1 MVTGAADDLDGA
13 RLRRLLGS
21 DDLCWLIDRVRARLE
36 RGLPLEGIVALD
48 PATEAQ
54 RRAVARLLGR
64 PAGRGASLH
73 VPLAAVDTVV
83 RRGGLAPDLAAAVE
97 ALGGPIVDRTATR
110 EAAEAAWAAA
120 LAPAEQ
126 AAERRPAL
134 APWVDWLRGTG
145 LLRRLAGGDPEAARR
160 LAAQAVTVLD
170 RLPAGGQPLPV
181 LAAAVSD
188 GVLAA
193 AVSDGHLLDPDRP
206 LATLV
211 LRAAAIVGGVAPGA
225 GAEWRR
231 TVWASV
237 GVLDGELTNPVLAL
251 NLPGDPATATGRT
264 LGIGAEAGQP
274 LHLTAR
280 QLIRDPPEL
289 AVRGRTVFVCENP
302 SVVAAAANRLGAG
315 TAPLVCANAFRHGP
329 VALGRRLLPFGRRTW
344 RPCTAGRPG
353 DRGLGART
361 DRGDAGARRQGRG
374 GAGTRRPARRPR
386 QLTTAVS
393 GSPSTRRA
401 VAFFAEGFSTST
413 AGIGSRRVRTCCP
426 AFPWSSRA
434 LPARCSSSPSTA
446 G

>member
-48 PATEAQ
+48 PATEVQ

-188 GVLAA
+188 V
-193 AVSDGHLLDPDRP
+193 HLLDPDRP

-315 TAPLVCANAFRHGP
+315 TAPLVCANAHPG
-329 VALGRRLLPFGRRTW
+329 AAATLLLRQL
-344 RPCTAGRPG
+344 AG
-353 DRGLGART
+353 
-361 DRGDAGARRQGRG
+361 AGARLRYHGDFDWPGITIANGIITRFATAPWRLDAGYYRSAAARG
-374 GAGTRRPARRPR
+374 GPALRGGPVTAAWEPA
-386 QLTTAVS
+386 LTEAMLALGVK
-393 GSPSTRRA
+393 
-401 VAFFAEGFSTST
+401 VEEE
-413 AGIGSRRVRTCCP
+413 RVLDDLL
-426 AFPWSSRA
+426 ADLAS
-434 LPARCSSSPSTA
+434 
-446 G
+446 

>member
-1 MVTGAADDLDGA
+1 VVTGAAGDLDLE
-13 RLRRLLGS
+13 RLRRLLGG
-21 DDLCWLIDRVRARLE
+21 DDLRWLIDRIRARLE
-36 RGLPLEGIVALD
+36 RGLPIEGIVALD
-48 PATEAQ
+48 PATEAE

-73 VPLAAVDTVV
+73 IPLAAVDTVV

-97 ALGGPIVDRTATR
+97 AIGGPIIDQTAAR
-110 EAAEAAWAAA
+110 EAAETAWAAA

-160 LAAQAVTVLD
+160 LSLQAVTVLD

-188 GVLAA
+188 G
-193 AVSDGHLLDPDRP
+193 HLLDPDRS

-211 LRAAAIVGGVAPGA
+211 LRAAAILGGVAPGA

-251 NLPGDPATATGRT
+251 NLPGDPDTATGRA
-264 LGIGAEAGQP
+264 LGIWAEAGQP
-274 LHLTAR
+274 QHLTAR

-289 AVRGRTVFVCENP
+289 PVRGRNVFVCENP

-315 TAPLVCANAFRHGP
+315 TGPLVCANAHPG
-329 VALGRRLLPFGRRTW
+329 AAATLLLRQL
-344 RPCTAGRPG
+344 AG
-353 DRGLGART
+353 
-361 DRGDAGARRQGRG
+361 AGARLCYHGDFDWPGITIANGIIARFAAAPWRLDAGCYRSAAARG
-374 GAGTRRPARRPR
+374 GPR
-386 QLTTAVS
+386 LR
-393 GSPSTRRA
+393 GSP
-401 VAFFAEGFSTST
+401 VT
-413 AGIGSRRVRTCCP
+413 ASWEPSLTEAMLALGVKVEEERVLDDLLVDLV
-426 AFPWSSRA
+426 S
-434 LPARCSSSPSTA
+434 
-446 G
+446 

>member
-1 MVTGAADDLDGA
+1 VVTGAAGDSDLA
-13 RLRRLLGS
+13 RLRRLLGG
-21 DDLCWLIDRVRARLE
+21 DDLRWLIDRIRARLE

-48 PATEAQ
+48 PATEAP

-64 PAGRGASLH
+64 PAGRGASLQ

-83 RRGGLAPDLAAAVE
+83 RHGGLAPDLAAAVE
-97 ALGGPIVDRTATR
+97 ALGGPIIDLTAAR
-110 EAAEAAWAAA
+110 KAAEAAWAAA

-170 RLPAGGQPLPV
+170 RLPSGGQPLPV
-181 LAAAVSD
+181 LAAE
-188 GVLAA
+188 
-193 AVSDGHLLDPDRP
+193 VSDGHLLDPDRP
-206 LATLV
+206 LTTLV
-211 LRAAAIVGGVAPGA
+211 LRAAAIIGGVAPGV

-251 NLPGDPATATGRT
+251 NLPGDPDTATGRT

-280 QLIRDPPEL
+280 QLIRDAPEL
-289 AVRGRTVFVCENP
+289 PVRGRTVFVCENP

-315 TAPLVCANAFRHGP
+315 TAPLVCANAHPG
-329 VALGRRLLPFGRRTW
+329 AAATLLLRQL
-344 RPCTAGRPG
+344 AG
-353 DRGLGART
+353 
-361 DRGDAGARRQGRG
+361 AGARLCYHGDFDWPGITIANGIIARFAAAPWRLDTGCYRSAAARG
-374 GAGTRRPARRPR
+374 GPR
-386 QLTTAVS
+386 LR
-393 GSPSTRRA
+393 GSP
-401 VAFFAEGFSTST
+401 VT
-413 AGIGSRRVRTCCP
+413 AGWEPPLTEAMLALGVKVEEERV
-426 AFPWSSRA
+426 
-434 LPARCSSSPSTA
+434 LDDLLVDLVI
-446 G
+446 

>member
-1 MVTGAADDLDGA
+1 VVTGAADDLDGA

-188 GVLAA
+188 G
-193 AVSDGHLLDPDRP
+193 HLLDPDRP

-315 TAPLVCANAFRHGP
+315 TAPLVCANAHPG
-329 VALGRRLLPFGRRTW
+329 AAATLLLRQL
-344 RPCTAGRPG
+344 AG
-353 DRGLGART
+353 
-361 DRGDAGARRQGRG
+361 AGARLRYHGDFDWPGITIANGIIARFAAAPWRLDAGYYRSAAARG
-374 GAGTRRPARRPR
+374 GPR
-386 QLTTAVS
+386 LR
-393 GSPSTRRA
+393 GSP
-401 VAFFAEGFSTST
+401 VT
-413 AGIGSRRVRTCCP
+413 ASWEPPLTEAMLALGVKVEEERVLDDLLVDLV
-426 AFPWSSRA
+426 S
-434 LPARCSSSPSTA
+434 
-446 G
+446 

>member
-1 MVTGAADDLDGA
+1 VVTGAADDLDGA

-21 DDLCWLIDRVRARLE
+21 DDLRWLIDRVRARLE

-188 GVLAA
+188 G
-193 AVSDGHLLDPDRP
+193 HLLDPDRP

-315 TAPLVCANAFRHGP
+315 TAPLVCANAHPG
-329 VALGRRLLPFGRRTW
+329 AAATLLLRQL
-344 RPCTAGRPG
+344 AG
-353 DRGLGART
+353 
-361 DRGDAGARRQGRG
+361 AGARLRYHGDFDWPGITIANGIIARFAAAPWRLDAGYYRSAAARG
-374 GAGTRRPARRPR
+374 GPR
-386 QLTTAVS
+386 LR
-393 GSPSTRRA
+393 GSP
-401 VAFFAEGFSTST
+401 VT
-413 AGIGSRRVRTCCP
+413 ASWEPPLTEAMLALGVKVEEERVLDDLLVDLV
-426 AFPWSSRA
+426 S
-434 LPARCSSSPSTA
+434 
-446 G
+446 

>member
-1 MVTGAADDLDGA
+1 VVSGAAEDLDRA

-21 DDLCWLIDRVRARLE
+21 DDLRWLIDRARARLE

-64 PAGRGASLH
+64 PAGRSASLH
-73 VPLAAVDTVV
+73 VPLGAVDTVV

-97 ALGGPIVDRTATR
+97 VLGGPIVDRTAAR
-110 EAAEAAWAAA
+110 DAAEAAWAAA

-126 AAERRPAL
+126 VAERRPAL
-134 APWVDWLRGTG
+134 APWVEWLRGTG

-181 LAAAVSD
+181 LAAAV
-188 GVLAA
+188 A
-193 AVSDGHLLDPDRP
+193 DGHLLDPDRP

-211 LRAAAIVGGVAPGA
+211 LRAAAIVGGVAPGV

-280 QLIRDPPEL
+280 QLIRDAPEL
-289 AVRGRTVFVCENP
+289 PVRGRTVFVCENP
-302 SVVAAAANRLGAG
+302 SLVAAAANRLGAG
-315 TAPLVCANAFRHGP
+315 TAPLVCANAHPG
-329 VALGRRLLPFGRRTW
+329 AAATLLLRQL
-344 RPCTAGRPG
+344 AG
-353 DRGLGART
+353 
-361 DRGDAGARRQGRG
+361 AGARLCYHGDFDWPGITIANGIIARFAAAPWRLDAGCYRSAAARG
-374 GAGTRRPARRPR
+374 GPALRGSPV
-386 QLTTAVS
+386 TAVWEPPLTQVMLAL
-393 GSPSTRRA
+393 G
-401 VAFFAEGFSTST
+401 VKVEEE
-413 AGIGSRRVRTCCP
+413 RVLDDLLVDLV
-426 AFPWSSRA
+426 S
-434 LPARCSSSPSTA
+434 
-446 G
+446 

>member
-120 LAPAEQ
+120 LAPAEP

-170 RLPAGGQPLPV
+170 RLPAGGQPLP
-181 LAAAVSD
+181 
-188 GVLAA
+188 VLAA

-315 TAPLVCANAFRHGP
+315 TAPLVCANAHPG
-329 VALGRRLLPFGRRTW
+329 AAATLLLRQL
-344 RPCTAGRPG
+344 AG
-353 DRGLGART
+353 
-361 DRGDAGARRQGRG
+361 AGARLRYHGDFDWPGITIANGIIARFAAAPWRLDAGYYRSAAARG
-374 GAGTRRPARRPR
+374 GPALRGGPVTAAWEPA
-386 QLTTAVS
+386 LTEAMLALGVK
-393 GSPSTRRA
+393 
-401 VAFFAEGFSTST
+401 VEEE
-413 AGIGSRRVRTCCP
+413 RVLDDLL
-426 AFPWSSRA
+426 ADLAS
-434 LPARCSSSPSTA
+434 
-446 G
+446 